1 MHKARPMSKGI
12 SRVLQ
17 KDHKPQPGH
26 NGKMGEGKHSSSDWT
41 RGRTGKTPV
50 RA

>member
-1 MHKARPMSKGI
+1 MHKSKPMSKGI

-17 KDHKPQPGH
+17 KDHKPAPGH
-26 NGKMGEGKHSSSDWT
+26 HGKMGEGKHSESDWT
-41 RGRTGKTPV
+41 KGRTGKTPV